1 MKLSPFGLFRRKKG
15 FSRAAVRHACRID
28 CEMLLTDSMVGFEG
42 RLIDIS
48 VGGAMFRPRQVYLM
62 SRRNEPVEI
71 RLGSFVIAGDIV
83 TTIPAGFGIRF
94 EQEMD
99 EQTLATLL
107 ANFNDHAL
115 RAA

>member
-1 MKLSPFGLFRRKKG
+1 MKLSPFGLFRRKKA
-15 FSRAAVRHACRID
+15 FSRASVRHACQID

-48 VGGAMFRPRQVYLM
+48 IGGAMFRPRQVYLM
-62 SRRNEPVEI
+62 SRRNEPIEI
-71 RLGSFVIAGDIV
+71 RLGSYVIAGEIA
-83 TTIPAGFGIRF
+83 TTISAGFGIRF
-94 EQEMD
+94 DQEMD

-107 ANFNDHAL
+107 ANFSDPAL

>member
-1 MKLSPFGLFRRKKG
+1 MKLSPFGLFRRKKA
-15 FSRAAVRHACRID
+15 FSRASVRHACHID

-48 VGGAMFRPRQVYLM
+48 IGGAMFRPRQVYLM
-62 SRRNEPVEI
+62 SRRNEPIEI
-71 RLGSFVIAGDIV
+71 RLGSHVISGEIA

-94 EQEMD
+94 EHEMD

-107 ANFNDHAL
+107 ANYSDPAL